1 MDTSRDM
8 IVDSHSN
15 KSQHHRYHLKLYCFY
30 VCVRNSL
37 SEKQPVVRIIPQKF
51 QFSNDCS
58 IFRKWLHLGVL

>member
-37 SEKQPVVRIIPQKF
+37 SEKQPVVRIIPQVPILKRLF
-51 QFSNDCS
+51 YLSKVATP
-58 IFRKWLHLGVL
+58 RVL